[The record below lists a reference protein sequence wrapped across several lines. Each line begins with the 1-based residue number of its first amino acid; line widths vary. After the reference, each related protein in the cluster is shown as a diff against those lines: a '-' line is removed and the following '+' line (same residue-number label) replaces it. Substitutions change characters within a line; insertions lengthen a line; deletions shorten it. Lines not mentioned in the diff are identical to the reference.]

1 MKKYFYLLLLLP
13 LPFFAA
19 SCGGAKAPHDTEKT
33 RANRL
38 RPPAEVQT
46 QPAAESAT
54 TAKIKNIL
62 LNNSVFW
69 SRLGWPYNPPVL
81 DENGNA
87 RMMLS
92 DDSPEKKFHG
102 DFDRAGIKIHS
113 TILFSGWIAPAKYDY
128 RATDKALD
136 DLFASVGKD
145 SMYIP
150 RIKLDPPPSW
160 CAENPEDTTVYYPGG
175 LSKEEIA
182 ELACTPAHDWFGME
196 LPNGYT
202 TDKKVRGKPDPRPN
216 VRGLIGMQSFS
227 SEKWLRDAGEAL
239 RRLIRHIESGKY
251 GKNVIA
257 YHIAYGQC
265 GET

>member
-160 CAENPEDTTVYYPGG
+160 CAENPEDTTVYYP
-175 LSKEEIA
+175 
-182 ELACTPAHDWFGME
+182 
-196 LPNGYT
+196 
-202 TDKKVRGKPDPRPN
+202 
-216 VRGLIGMQSFS
+216 
-227 SEKWLRDAGEAL
+227 
-239 RRLIRHIESGKY
+239 
-251 GKNVIA
+251 
-257 YHIAYGQC
+257 
-265 GET
+265 

>member
-92 DDSPEKKFHG
+92 DDSP
-102 DFDRAGIKIHS
+102 
-113 TILFSGWIAPAKYDY
+113 
-128 RATDKALD
+128 
-136 DLFASVGKD
+136 
-145 SMYIP
+145 
-150 RIKLDPPPSW
+150 
-160 CAENPEDTTVYYPGG
+160 
-175 LSKEEIA
+175 
-182 ELACTPAHDWFGME
+182 
-196 LPNGYT
+196 
-202 TDKKVRGKPDPRPN
+202 
-216 VRGLIGMQSFS
+216 
-227 SEKWLRDAGEAL
+227 
-239 RRLIRHIESGKY
+239 
-251 GKNVIA
+251 
-257 YHIAYGQC
+257 
-265 GET
+265 